1 MRVFFWG
8 GRETKGHLLWG
19 AKNNLLVPATAAI
32 PFSRFF
38 RRSVL
43 PWFCG
48 GQQSGVL
55 LLIKHCGV
63 AVSKS
68 FPQLALSSQES
79 VMIPVKRPLLSL
91 TLVSLVFVSLPE
103 FLDFQLFGETA
114 LVLNEKLGLFLANS
128 RSPWQ
133 CFCATQAERSQDHR
147 APERSLR

>member
-1 MRVFFWG
+1 MGTCVTVRLILSPEQAYRDAASATRKLSQASVRHTPIYPYNHAPGGWGGLCFLRVFFWG

-19 AKNNLLVPATAAI
+19 ARINLLVPATAAI

-63 AVSKS
+63 AVSKC

-79 VMIPVKRPLLSL
+79 VMIPVKRPLL
-91 TLVSLVFVSLPE
+91 
-103 FLDFQLFGETA
+103 
-114 LVLNEKLGLFLANS
+114 
-128 RSPWQ
+128 W
-133 CFCATQAERSQDHR
+133 
-147 APERSLR
+147 